1 MKAHASVIDDVQDDQ
16 EDKEYIKFSV
26 DYTWFRFI
34 APHMTQNTNYF
45 YSPSEAIIND
55 SLFDVFGFY
64 ERSYHFFEES
74 MRDSYLSFQR
84 SGSHFPIAERE
95 YI

>member
-1 MKAHASVIDDVQDDQ
+1 
-16 EDKEYIKFSV
+16 
-26 DYTWFRFI
+26 
-34 APHMTQNTNYF
+34 MTQNTNYF

-64 ERSYHFFEES
+64 ERSYEFFEEN

-84 SGSHFPIAERE
+84 IGSAVPVPERE
-95 YI
+95 YL